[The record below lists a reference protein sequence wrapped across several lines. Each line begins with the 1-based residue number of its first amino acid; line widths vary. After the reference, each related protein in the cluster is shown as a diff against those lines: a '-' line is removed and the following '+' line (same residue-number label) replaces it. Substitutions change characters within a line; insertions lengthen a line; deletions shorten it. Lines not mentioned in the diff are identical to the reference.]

1 MKSIKIAILLLVV
14 CMFVYPTA
22 ADYDF
27 DGFDLT
33 TAAHGTVNGEVYVG
47 GGHGVPRTTDP
58 NNNVHTQNYTVPNGT
73 VTFARLY
80 VGIWGGKETYE
91 GTLQTMFNGNDL
103 GTLTLAGSS
112 DMNPDVWCTGHGV
125 YWVKYDVTSQTLNGF
140 NTATATTNEISS
152 GFDGRAYG
160 VVLVAVVENSD
171 KTQVEYWIND
181 GHLNLNYVTP
191 LNTATTQFSGAIT
204 DSDSMSAVLTT
215 AYLTGDVNDD
225 DILYFNNDPVVF
237 DAADGCGSDEWG
249 NSWCTAFDIDE
260 WDLTNYE
267 YSYLDALNNV
277 ATFERG
283 DDAYLHPVLAVL
295 QVRPWYFKASYQ
307 NPYREGVPDGQP
319 SGNYAPCG
327 VPDFDQTQED
337 TWKNP
342 TTNIWSFCGPTAVA
356 NSFWWFD
363 SKFVD
368 PTGMPGDG
376 LDSFG
381 LVSDY
386 TDSLA
391 YPDVPPFPA
400 PYPGSSWLNDDH
412 RYDNVNNPVTLPWIE
427 TFPLGAESGELVE
440 RLAYYMDTDG
450 SRTGSNHGGT
460 DITAMQAGIDQW
472 LIDTGLDARFYEHT
486 IQQPTFEQI
495 AKEVRKSEEV
505 ILLLGFWENQG
516 NIPNPNWKRIGG
528 HYVTVAGVNSMDEM
542 LAFSDPFFDNAEAGG
557 LGVVPIP
564 HTAGHAP
571 ELHNDAQYVS
581 HDFYDVLPESPSP
594 GGVVWMPFYP
604 VALTPALV
612 DQFQGVNVPYEFEPV
627 QGTYDDGDI
636 HVEIEYAV
644 VVSPKPDLVIV
655 DKWVNWP
662 DDCIIYYK
670 IKNIGDT
677 VAETSDSALKVDGVQ
692 VATDHVPVILQ
703 PNKGYFIDSF
713 STYTWGYTSP
723 SDTIEVGADIG
734 SVVTEIDENNWI
746 TNTWKCGDVNE
757 DGSIN
762 IFDAIK
768 TRNRAIIPSYNLD
781 CTWASDVNNDGK
793 INIFDAIKTRNRAI
807 IPTYLLECKCQ
818 LS

>member
-1 MKSIKIAILLLVV
+1 MKSIKIALLSLVV
-14 CMFVYPTA
+14 CMLVFPA
-22 ADYDF
+22 AAYYDF

-33 TAAHGTVNGEVYVG
+33 TAAHGTINGEVYVG
-47 GGHGVPRTTDP
+47 GGHGVPRTTDS

-80 VGIWGGKETYE
+80 VGIWGGKDEYN
-91 GTLQTMFNGNDL
+91 GTLQTNFNGNNL
-103 GTLTLAGSS
+103 GTLTLEGEYDSNA
-112 DMNPDVWCTGHGV
+112 NVWCTGHGV
-125 YWVKYDVTSQTLNGF
+125 YWVKYDVTSLTLNGF
-140 NTATATTNEISS
+140 NTATATTNKINP

-160 VVLVAVVENSD
+160 IVLVAVVENAG
-171 KTQVEYWIND
+171 KTEVEYWIND
-181 GHLNLNYVTP
+181 GHRNLNYATP
-191 LNTATTQFSGAIT
+191 FDTTTTQFSGAIT
-204 DSDSMSAVLTT
+204 DPDNMSAFLTT

-225 DILYFNNDPVVF
+225 DLLHFNDDLVVM
-237 DAADGCGSDEWG
+237 DAADGCASDEWG

-267 YSYLDALNNV
+267 YSYLDALDND

-307 NPYREGVPDGQP
+307 NPYRKGVPDGQP

-327 VPDFDQTQED
+327 VPDFDQRQED

-342 TTNIWSFCGPTAVA
+342 TTNIWSFCGPTAIA

-363 SKFVD
+363 SKFAD

-386 TDSLA
+386 TGSLA
-391 YPDVPPFPA
+391 YPAVPPFPA
-400 PYPGSSWLNDDH
+400 PYPGSLWLNDDH
-412 RYDNVNNPVTLPWIE
+412 RYDNINNPTTSPWTQ
-427 TFPLGAESGELVE
+427 TFPLGAASGELVE

-450 SRTGSNHGGT
+450 SRTDSNHGGT
-460 DITAMQAGIDQW
+460 NIAAMQAGIDQW

-495 AKEVRKSEEV
+495 AKEVTKSEDV
-505 ILLLGFWENQG
+505 TLLLGFWENQG
-516 NIPNPNWKRIGG
+516 NNPNQADWKRIGG
-528 HYVTVAGVNSMDEM
+528 HYVTVAGVNSPDQM
-542 LAFSDPFFDNAEAGG
+542 LAFSDPFFDNAETGG
-557 LGVVPIP
+557 PGVVPIP
-564 HTAGHAP
+564 HAAGHAP

-581 HDFYDVLPESPSP
+581 HDFYAVLPGSSSP
-594 GGVVWMPFYP
+594 GGLLYIPDYP
-604 VALTPALV
+604 VSASIE
-612 DQFQGVNVPYEFEPV
+612 QFQGVNVPEEFGPD
-627 QGTYDDGDI
+627 QGTYQGGAV
-636 HVEIEYAV
+636 HTEIEYAV

-677 VAETSDSALKVDGVQ
+677 VAETSDSALKVDGTQ
-692 VATDHVPVILQ
+692 VATNHVPVILQ

-734 SVVTEIDENNWI
+734 CIVVEIDENNWI
-746 TNTWKCGDVNE
+746 TNTWMCGDMNEDSSIDIFDAVDILSRAAYPSLNPACPWAGDVNG
-757 DGSIN
+757 DGDID
-762 IFDAIK
+762 IFDAVDELSHI
-768 TRNRAIIPSYNLD
+768 ADPSNTL
-781 CTWASDVNNDGK
+781 S
-793 INIFDAIKTRNRAI
+793 
-807 IPTYLLECKCQ
+807 CKCQ
-818 LS
+818 